1 LTGQTKLTYRGHTAG
16 VWAVAWSPDGRSLA
30 SASQDQTVQV
40 WDALTG
46 KLLLTYR
53 GHAAEVWAVSWS
65 PDGRHIAS
73 VGDGGV
79 VHLWNA
85 ATGKQV
91 WLLDLE
97 RR

>member
-1 LTGQTKLTYRGHTAG
+1 
-16 VWAVAWSPDGRSLA
+16 
-30 SASQDQTVQV
+30 VQV

-53 GHAAEVWAVSWS
+53 GHAEVWAVSWS
-65 PDGRHIAS
+65 PDGKHIAS
-73 VGDGGV
+73 AGDGSV

-85 ATGKQV
+85 ATGKQI

-97 RR
+97 

>member
-1 LTGQTKLTYRGHTAG
+1 
-16 VWAVAWSPDGRSLA
+16 
-30 SASQDQTVQV
+30 VQV
-40 WDALTG
+40 WEAMAG

-53 GHAAEVWAVSWS
+53 GHAAEVRAVSWS
-65 PDGRHIAS
+65 PDGKHIAS

-91 WLLDLE
+91 WLLDLQ
-97 RR
+97 RHGVP